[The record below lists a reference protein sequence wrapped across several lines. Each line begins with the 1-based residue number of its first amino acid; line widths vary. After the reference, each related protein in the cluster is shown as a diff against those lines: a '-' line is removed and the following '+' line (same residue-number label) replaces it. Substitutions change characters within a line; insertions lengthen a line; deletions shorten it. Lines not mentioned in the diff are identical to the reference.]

1 MNPKDRRKHLHASVS
16 AAVLIG
22 LAIGLW
28 IGMRA
33 GQAGWIEGMAF
44 ALFVVIGPA
53 MIMSRI
59 DARFRY
65 SDE

>member
-16 AAVLIG
+16 AGVLIG

-59 DARFRY
+59 DTRFRY